1 MLHTATA
8 LDDLIDEQ
16 FGPRLEAEGF
26 HRVRSRRWVRAA
38 KAPIREV
45 VHVGSAKHG
54 AHSSR
59 WGLSFDFVPHELALH
74 PEWHKTNATA
84 LRDLRIDPID
94 WSDESLAKVYRFAGD
109 DPSTRSVASAA
120 KATVES
126 ANQWFDRVSDVAST
140 LPLFEEARNDSESRF
155 GFDHYPQQ
163 RLAHAFVLAHTGQTS
178 RGFAELAIWL
188 DTLTRTLP
196 TASKVEF
203 HDLLAAI

>member
-1 MLHTATA
+1 MQHTATA

-26 HRVRSRRWVRAA
+26 QRVRSRRWVRST

-54 AHSSR
+54 SHSSR
-59 WGLSFDFVPHELALH
+59 WGLSFDFVPHESGLH
-74 PEWHKTNATA
+74 PAWHNTNSTA

-94 WSDESLAKVYRFAGD
+94 WSDESLARVYRFSGD
-109 DPSTRSVASAA
+109 DPSARSVASAA
-120 KATVES
+120 RATVES
-126 ANQWFDRVSDVAST
+126 ATQWFERVSDVKST
-140 LPLFEEARNDSESRF
+140 LPLFEEARQDSESRF
-155 GFDHYPQQ
+155 DFNHYAQQ
-163 RLAHAFVLAHTGQTS
+163 RLAHAFVLGHTGQTS

-188 DTLTRTLP
+188 DDATRSLP

-203 HDLLAAI
+203 HDLLANM